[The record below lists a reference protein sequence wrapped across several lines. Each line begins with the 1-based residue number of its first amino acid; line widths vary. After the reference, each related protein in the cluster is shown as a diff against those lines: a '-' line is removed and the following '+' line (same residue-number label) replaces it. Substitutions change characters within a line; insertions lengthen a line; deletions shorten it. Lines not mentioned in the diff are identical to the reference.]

1 MIFQVGLS
9 YFYSM
14 PEIVITQGYKRFHL
28 LWEQIHQDQRCRRI
42 KVYPVANPDKYL
54 ILENNEPL
62 IRVKLQL
69 KHRRI
74 DWKLIE
80 GPQMN
85 KSTLDRIIREIE
97 HPTKEERITP
107 LPVPTPYDRKK
118 NRPSGPLLGERNK
131 G

>member
-1 MIFQVGLS
+1 
-9 YFYSM
+9 M
-14 PEIVITQGYKRFHL
+14 PEIIILQGYKRFHL
-28 LWEQIHQDQRCRRI
+28 QWEQIHQDQRSKRF
-42 KVYPVANPDKYL
+42 KVYPVADPDKYL

-62 IRVKLQL
+62 IRGKLRL

-97 HPTKEERITP
+97 NPSKPPAMMPPPAATHN
-107 LPVPTPYDRKK
+107 RKK
-118 NRPSGPLLGERNK
+118 NYNSSGPTLGERAQH
-131 G
+131 

>member
-1 MIFQVGLS
+1 
-9 YFYSM
+9 M
-14 PEIVITQGYKRFHL
+14 PEIIILQGYKRFHL
-28 LWEQIHQDQRCRRI
+28 KWEQIHQDQRCRRI

-97 HPTKEERITP
+97 NPTKP
-107 LPVPTPYDRKK
+107 PAMMPPPPAAVKSRKK
-118 NRPSGPLLGERNK
+118 GGSPGISWSERVH
-131 G
+131 

>member
-1 MIFQVGLS
+1 
-9 YFYSM
+9 
-14 PEIVITQGYKRFHL
+14 
-28 LWEQIHQDQRCRRI
+28 
-42 KVYPVANPDKYL
+42 VANPDKYL

-97 HPTKEERITP
+97 NPTKP
-107 LPVPTPYDRKK
+107 PAMMPPPPAAVKSRKK
-118 NRPSGPLLGERNK
+118 GGSPGISWSERVH
-131 G
+131 